1 MQALKRYP
9 FAVRRAKAREWQSL
23 GVSARQKL
31 RAEAGVDSNT
41 LYHRAMDDRRGK
53 TIRHGVTYSRDNTE
67 GVTWEIRH
75 SVAGRTDQV
84 DLIKGGEII
93 ATGALRPLLRAM
105 ARQIL

>member
-9 FAVRRAKAREWQSL
+9 FAVRKAKAREWQSL
-23 GVSARQKL
+23 GVNARQKL
-31 RAEAGVDSNT
+31 RAEAGIYSDA

-53 TIRHGVTYSRDNTE
+53 TIRHGVTYSKTNTDGE
-67 GVTWEIRH
+67 AWEIRH

-84 DLIKGGEII
+84 DFIKGGELI